1 MAIST
6 DGMDEIIDQAFSK
19 VVERAGIL
27 CRDEKNVHAIFDGV
41 LEPVVRHVSVKF
53 AWLVYAIEVL
63 AALVIL
69 QTLLICIVLYYT
81 RRAAL

>member
-1 MAIST
+1 
-6 DGMDEIIDQAFSK
+6 MDELIDQAFSK

-53 AWLVYAIEVL
+53 AWLIEVL

-69 QTLLICIVLYYT
+69 QTLLICVVLYYI